1 MRQFTHFISLALAFV
16 LTFSFANAQNLMTK
30 AQKLGLKSSNTVNV
44 TPQKDVMASRTM
56 LLTEG
61 FDDDTSWP
69 PTDWTIIDFNP
80 NGNNWIQTNPTQ
92 HPFSEIDPASLF
104 SAMVPWVGE
113 DQDEWLITPSI
124 DAAGETPLKVE
135 WYAGVSGPWI
145 TAATL
150 KLHISTD
157 DGVTWTELWNAADV
171 IDPAAD
177 WAWNF
182 VTINLDDYANAPFKL
197 AWQYV
202 GNDGDL
208 AGVDGVVVK
217 SGYDYLYQD
226 DFESHTVGEYLALTD
241 TSGFWTTWSD
251 EPGGTEDALISDD
264 QASSPT
270 KSVDVNGSTDLI
282 LKLGDKTSGKY
293 QINVKYWIETGYGGY
308 FNIQHFEAPGIEWA
322 YEAYFGATGD
332 GYMNAG
338 GDNSSFF
345 TYPHDTW
352 IQLKSVIDLDN
363 DWAEFYIDDVLIQEW
378 QFSLQAQGDPGTL
391 QLGGADLYAGA
402 PTGET
407 AHYYFD
413 DVEYIVLVAG
423 TTPPVINVDSDPV
436 FYNIE
441 TGDTYQDTFS
451 MGNDGVDDLDY
462 DITPV
467 YSLGNKSMSQEPAGV
482 HAAKDLNAVLSV
494 DDSPATINNNI
505 SDRDDV
511 TLNYD
516 GDPFSAIGSS
526 NDYEWRVAARFPA
539 DLVKPYIGMELT
551 SVDVFIN
558 DPGIDYKLQVY
569 DMGAIHTPGPGD
581 LLHEQTFADNG
592 AGAWVTVTLD
602 SPVYIEG
609 GDIWVGYWLSSIGG
623 LFTPGC
629 DEGPVNIDGDWMAA
643 GPGWGHLSDNP
654 DLQYNWNIRA
664 NLTGNAT
671 IPWLSTDYTNGT
683 LVQDEVIDVTMT
695 IDATGLESDVYT
707 ANLVIRSNDLT
718 NDWIT
723 KNVVANITVG
733 INENGEKEY
742 VSVYPNPASDY
753 IQVGSNGEISNV
765 TIVNTV
771 GQVVYNQNVGVNTLR
786 VSTESLPNGVYFI
799 NIKTAAG
806 TTTQKI
812 VIE

>member
-1 MRQFTHFISLALAFV
+1 
-16 LTFSFANAQNLMTK
+16 
-30 AQKLGLKSSNTVNV
+30 
-44 TPQKDVMASRTM
+44 
-56 LLTEG
+56 
-61 FDDDTSWP
+61 
-69 PTDWTIIDFNP
+69 
-80 NGNNWIQTNPTQ
+80 
-92 HPFSEIDPASLF
+92 
-104 SAMVPWVGE
+104 
-113 DQDEWLITPSI
+113 
-124 DAAGETPLKVE
+124 
-135 WYAGVSGPWI
+135 
-145 TAATL
+145 
-150 KLHISTD
+150 
-157 DGVTWTELWNAADV
+157 
-171 IDPAAD
+171 
-177 WAWNF
+177 
-182 VTINLDDYANAPFKL
+182 
-197 AWQYV
+197 
-202 GNDGDL
+202 
-208 AGVDGVVVK
+208 
-217 SGYDYLYQD
+217 
-226 DFESHTVGEYLALTD
+226 
-241 TSGFWTTWSD
+241 
-251 EPGGTEDALISDD
+251 
-264 QASSPT
+264 
-270 KSVDVNGSTDLI
+270 
-282 LKLGDKTSGKY
+282 
-293 QINVKYWIETGYGGY
+293 Y

-352 IQLKSVIDLDN
+352 IQLKSIIDLDN

-391 QLGGADLYAGA
+391 QLGGADLFAGA

-413 DVEYIVLVAG
+413 DVEYIVLVEG
-423 TTPPVINVDSDPV
+423 TTPPVITVDSDPV
-436 FYNIE
+436 FYNVE
-441 TGDTYQDTFS
+441 TGETFEDTFS
-451 MGNDGVDDLDY
+451 MSNDGVDDLDY
-462 DITPV
+462 DIIPV
-467 YSLGNKSMSQEPAGV
+467 YSLGNKSLSQEPAGV

-494 DDSPATINNNI
+494 DPSPATANNSI
-505 SDRDDV
+505 SDRDEV

-516 GDPFSAIGSS
+516 GDNFSAIGSAD
-526 NDYEWRVAARFPA
+526 DYEWRVAARFPA

-551 SVDVFIN
+551 SVDVYIN

-569 DMGAIHTPGPGD
+569 DMGSIHTPGPGD

-592 AGAWVTVTLD
+592 AAAWVTVTLD

-629 DEGPVNIDGDWMAA
+629 DEGPVNPDGDWMAA
-643 GPGWGHLSDNP
+643 GPGWGHLSGNP
-654 DLQYNWNIRA
+654 ELQYNWNIRA
-664 NLTGNAT
+664 NLTGTSSIA
-671 IPWLSTDYTNGT
+671 WLSTDYTNGT

-733 INENGEKEY
+733 INENGEKQY
-742 VSVYPNPASDY
+742 ISVYPNPASDY

-771 GQVVYNQNVGVNTLR
+771 GQVVFNQNVGVNTLR
-786 VSTESLPNGVYFI
+786 VSTESLPNGVYFV
-799 NIKTAAG
+799 NIKTATG